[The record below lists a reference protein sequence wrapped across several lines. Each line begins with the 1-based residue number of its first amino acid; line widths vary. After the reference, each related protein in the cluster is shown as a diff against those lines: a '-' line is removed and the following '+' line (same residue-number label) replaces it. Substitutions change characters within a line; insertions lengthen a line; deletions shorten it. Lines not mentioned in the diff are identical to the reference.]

1 MNITKNIPAL
11 FILIFSLAFMSGCT
25 ETLPDGRR
33 VDVGI
38 AQKIGSFV
46 YNPVYEEQVV
56 GETITEVIDESTGEV
71 LSTTSEPVIE
81 KVIIRYEPNA
91 LGQLLEAGA
100 DLVPIPGVGTGV
112 GGLLG
117 VGSIALLAMERL
129 RRKEKAGKVSM
140 EEKFHVAVGGVKD
153 FLKTEDGKK
162 IEDALKKKI
171 SDKASEYG
179 ISKEY
184 KTAVNIAKAVL

>member
-1 MNITKNIPAL
+1 MNQINNTMHKQVSIYL
-11 FILIFSLAFMSGCT
+11 ILIISLFSFSSCT
-25 ETLPDGRR
+25 T
-33 VDVGI
+33 VS
-38 AQKIGSFV
+38 KISEQIGQAL

-56 GETITEVIDESTGEV
+56 GETITEVIDEATGEV
-71 LSTTSEPVIE
+71 LSTKPEPVIE
-81 KVIIRYEPNA
+81 KVIVRYEPNA

-140 EEKFHVAVGGVKD
+140 EEKFHVAVGGVKA
-153 FLKTEDGKK
+153 FLKTEEGKK
-162 IEDALKKKI
+162 ASKVLKEKLTE
-171 SDKASEYG
+171 KAAEFG

>member
-1 MNITKNIPAL
+1 
-11 FILIFSLAFMSGCT
+11 MSGCT

-46 YNPVYEEQVV
+46 YNPVHEEQVV
-56 GETITEVIDESTGEV
+56 GEKITEVIDEATGEV
-71 LSTTSEPVIE
+71 LSTKAVDVIE
-81 KVIIRYEPNA
+81 KVIVRYELNA

-140 EEKFHVAVGGVKD
+140 EEKFHVAVGGGKD

-162 IEDALKKKI
+162 IEEALKKKI

-184 KTAVNIAKAVL
+184 KTAVNIAKSIL